1 MTGSSPSVPGPSL
14 VQQYQGAGEGG
25 GGGGKRGERGGAYG
39 AGGSLTVSHITV
51 CRQPL
56 ELRINTMKDISMR
69 SHSNQES
76 DGGER
81 NFPGEF

>member
-14 VQQYQGAGEGG
+14 VQQYQGAGGG
-25 GGGGKRGERGGAYG
+25 GGGGGERGGAYG
-39 AGGSLTVSHITV
+39 AGASLTVSHITV

-56 ELRINTMKDISMR
+56 ELRINTMMDISMR